1 MCRTYN
7 TIGSL
12 TSLKL
17 HLEGNNIYDFKS
29 LKEVIDFQNSYPTFR
44 QQIITTHKELIEQ
57 EKNSLLTDLQQ
68 LDSTIEIQKQQA
80 EQSLMS
86 EIDKLTQ
93 DLDFSANTVYTNL
106 FQKLIKNYIQWNY
119 KRKINNKESKGNKK

>member
-12 TSLKL
+12 TTLKL
-17 HLEGNNIYDFKS
+17 HLNDNNIYDFKS

-57 EKNSLLTDLQQ
+57 EKNSLLTDLQE

-80 EQSLMS
+80 AQKLIS
-86 EIDKLTQ
+86 EIDKLKQ
-93 DLDFSANTVYTNL
+93 DLDFSVNNGYTN
-106 FQKLIKNYIQWNY
+106 FSKN
-119 KRKINNKESKGNKK
+119 